1 MNTYAEPKSVLAF
14 LHTYNEILLDLF
26 RVQKESGYINSDVL
40 DLVVKKHGHDIIPQL
55 VEYRILRQL
64 NSDFEIHSV
73 YYQLMEYLL
82 NEFKPLLPETIQ
94 KYHYSIASLFRKI
107 RESSKFEEKI
117 LSNRITDLSLQIKE
131 FIELVEKNTFKLL
144 TETRELKS
152 NVAKIDYREKVHK
165 ASFWIEYYIIPLNQ
179 ILDVNQ
185 YDSVASKLY
194 EVSEYVNQK
203 RLLYQEDEI
212 RSQFEKLYSQ
222 LIQVNDNLLRQ
233 SKILTNE
240 LLPLI
245 ERIKTEST
253 ILTGWIEFLKNPYK
267 EETPDLLKS
276 ERGVPYS
283 NNIYLNTKEF
293 FEQYLN
299 STPTFIDEAEIAT
312 EKWIFDK
319 ELYKEKLTKDLPV
332 DDFFSW
338 CAKEL
343 KQEYKQL
350 EESKFFSL
358 TGLLFEEDLF
368 LELPQKGEHS
378 KIKTND
384 FTLQVPKIKINTHGL
399 SEIPYINS

>member
-40 DLVVKKHGHDIIPQL
+40 NLVVKKHGHDIIPQL

>member
-1 MNTYAEPKSVLAF
+1 VL
-14 LHTYNEILLDLF
+14 N
-26 RVQKESGYINSDVL
+26 
-40 DLVVKKHGHDIIPQL
+40 LVVKKHGHDIIPQL

-131 FIELVEKNTFKLL
+131 FMELVEKNTFKLL
-144 TETRELKS
+144 SETRELKS

-203 RLLYQEDEI
+203 RLLYQENEI

-276 ERGVPYS
+276 ERGLAYS

-332 DDFFSW
+332 EDFFSW

>member
-1 MNTYAEPKSVLAF
+1 MNTYVEPKSVLAF

-40 DLVVKKHGHDIIPQL
+40 NLVVKKHGHDIIPQL

-131 FIELVEKNTFKLL
+131 FMELVEKNTFKLL
-144 TETRELKS
+144 SETRELKS

-203 RLLYQEDEI
+203 RLLYQENEI

-276 ERGVPYS
+276 ERGLAYS

-332 DDFFSW
+332 EDFFSW